1 MISKAKI
8 SLIRSLEQKK
18 FRQQEQLYVAE
29 GLRIVS
35 EAILH
40 AREQLVEVLAT
51 TAWIEQHTEYVRL
64 CDGIVTEISPK
75 ELERISLLHTPNE
88 VVALLRP
95 KPETAIALERG
106 KFYLALERI
115 QDPGNMGTLLRIA
128 DWFGFSGVF
137 CSSDSVDVYNPK
149 VVQSAMGSLFRV
161 PLQYGDLSAL
171 LRSNAAHS
179 EGLPSWATVVGGENL
194 WALDKEETAATGGIL
209 LIGNEGGGLS
219 EDLVDLCS
227 HRIGIPSYGGAESLN
242 AAVATAVCALV
253 LRKHSR

>member
-1 MISKAKI
+1 MITKAKI

-51 TAWIEQHTEYVRL
+51 TTWIEQHPEYVRL
-64 CDGIVTEISPK
+64 CGGIVTEISGK

-95 KPETAIALERG
+95 NAQAAIGLARG

-137 CSSDSVDVYNPK
+137 CSADSVDVHNPK

-161 PLQYGDLSAL
+161 PVQYGDLGEM
-171 LRSNAAHS
+171 LRGNTADRKS
-179 EGLPSWATVVGGENL
+179 VV
-194 WALDKEETAATGGIL
+194 
-209 LIGNEGGGLS
+209 
-219 EDLVDLCS
+219 
-227 HRIGIPSYGGAESLN
+227 
-242 AAVATAVCALV
+242 
-253 LRKHSR
+253 